1 MSSCYYL
8 VYMDELS
15 NNKQLSNLGACV
27 MSTYIDNTSISDD
40 PALVA
45 NVPPNMY
52 TFAPGTSMSIP
63 THQPDWFIEESKQIS
78 NWYNERGRL
87 YRFNIKLQLII

>member
-15 NNKQLSNLGACV
+15 NNKQLSNLGAYV

-45 NVPPNMY
+45 NVPPKYVYICTWYIDVNSNTSTRLVY
-52 TFAPGTSMSIP
+52 RRKQTTF
-63 THQPDWFIEESKQIS
+63 
-78 NWYNERGRL
+78 
-87 YRFNIKLQLII
+87 QLV

>member
-27 MSTYIDNTSISDD
+27 ISTYIDNTSISDD

-45 NVPPNMY
+45 NVPPKHVYIRTRYIDVNSNTSTRLVY
-52 TFAPGTSMSIP
+52 RRKQTTF
-63 THQPDWFIEESKQIS
+63 
-78 NWYNERGRL
+78 
-87 YRFNIKLQLII
+87 QLV